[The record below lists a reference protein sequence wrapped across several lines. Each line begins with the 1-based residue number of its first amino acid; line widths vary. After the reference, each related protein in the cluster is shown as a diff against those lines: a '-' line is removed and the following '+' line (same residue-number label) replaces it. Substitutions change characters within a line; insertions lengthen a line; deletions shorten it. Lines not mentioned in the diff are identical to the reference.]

1 DYIRNIIVA
10 DFDPIISFNKNSKE
24 HMSWTYDAAKGVGR
38 IQQDDQQ
45 FVMHGN
51 LNGNLNAGKNLYF
64 TGENG
69 IIDLK
74 DNVNQGAG
82 YLQFADDYTVTTS
95 NDSSWSGG
103 GIIVNYGTTVKWG
116 INGV

>member
-1 DYIRNIIVA
+1 SLSEKWSLAGVTLHNNGVNGQKNNWLLLPEDYIKNIITA

-51 LNGNLNAGKNLYF
+51 L
-64 TGENG
+64 
-69 IIDLK
+69 
-74 DNVNQGAG
+74 
-82 YLQFADDYTVTTS
+82 
-95 NDSSWSGG
+95 
-103 GIIVNYGTTVKWG
+103 
-116 INGV
+116 